1 MLQETVTRLQLLG
14 VQELNLTMVL
24 LIMVWEVVVIGN

>member
-1 MLQETVTRLQLLG
+1 MLQETVTLLQLLG